1 MMKIDGDGEDGE
13 WAFFFAGG
21 GELVVKKHWAGCRK
35 HNRSIKIRK
44 W

>member
-21 GELVVKKHWAGCRK
+21 GGAGGEKTLSRMSK
-35 HNRSIKIRK
+35 T
-44 W
+44 